1 MSAGDMSLLTKEIE
15 IQLSK
20 ATRGGICKNSDNLMA
35 NPTQLSKPLVVMTK
49 FS

>member
-20 ATRGGICKNSDNLMA
+20 ATRGGICKKSDNFI
-35 NPTQLSKPLVVMTK
+35 TK
-49 FS
+49 FRCKYPNR

>member
-1 MSAGDMSLLTKEIE
+1 MSADDMSLLIKEIE
-15 IQLSK
+15 IQLSQ
-20 ATRGGICKNSDNLMA
+20 ATRGGIWKNSDNLMT